1 MATVQPPDESGETLG
16 KRVKSICRWVWD
28 RYVPILMTWL
38 PLQAFL
44 NFAAHWDRPDYGFR
58 PLGPGVF
65 LTCLFPLIWLLV
77 YAFCGVIAQRDEA
90 LDSARTQIEQS
101 NPGVARSST
110 EVDDARRGS

>member
-1 MATVQPPDESGETLG
+1 MASSLGLKRPTVIDFGLTVPDARFLCEAELVETFL
-16 KRVKSICRWVWD
+16 VK
-28 RYVPILMTWL
+28 
-38 PLQAFL
+38 
-44 NFAAHWDRPDYGFR
+44 
-58 PLGPGVF
+58 GVF